1 MNNELYTYKNK
12 FYKFIAENRN
22 LFDVT
27 INEQERKSDWRIYK
41 IQLQVS
47 DISGDVKDKPLQ
59 EKIEILFEINFVML
73 ISAYQ
78 ELIVPNNQ
86 VKIDFDLST
95 EEGVQLFFQRK
106 WQEIIFHLR
115 AFNQEEDSYEKI
127 AKLVQVARG
136 SITATKYGL

>member
-12 FYKFIAENRN
+12 FYKLITENIQ
-22 LFDVT
+22 LFDAT
-27 INEQERKSDWRIYK
+27 INEQERKSEWRIYK
-41 IQLQVS
+41 IQLQVK
-47 DISGDVKDKPLQ
+47 DVFGDVKDKPLQ
-59 EKIEILFEINFVML
+59 EKIEILFEINFARL

-78 ELIVPNNQ
+78 ALIVPNNQ

-106 WQEIIFHLR
+106 WQEIIFHLK
-115 AFNQEEDSYEKI
+115 AFNQDEDNYEEI

-136 SITATKYGL
+136 SIAGTKYGL